1 MSMLKVATSLALI
14 LWAAVKVMEKIFF
27 TDEKRALKR
36 LVMKFSIV
44 FCIMNFW
51 KIRDIW
57 QS

>member
-1 MSMLKVATSLALI
+1 MSILKVATSLALI
-14 LWAAVKVMEKIFF
+14 LWAAVKLMEKIFF
-27 TDEKRALKR
+27 TDEKEALKR

-51 KIRDIW
+51 NIRDIW

>member
-1 MSMLKVATSLALI
+1 MSILKVATSLALI
-14 LWAAVKVMEKIFF
+14 LWAAVKVMEKIFLM
-27 TDEKRALKR
+27 DEKESLKR
-36 LVMKFSIV
+36 LVTKFSIV

>member
-1 MSMLKVATSLALI
+1 MSILKVATSLALI

-27 TDEKRALKR
+27 TDEKEALKR